1 MLVVSAGT
9 MKSSTYLPDR
19 GDIVWIN
26 LDPRVGHEQSGHRP
40 ALVLSPQLFS
50 ARTGLAI
57 ICPITSRIRGLSM
70 ERDLNGTSTK
80 GAILPIQVRSVDF
93 TTRRIK
99 FIEKARKQIVDDVA
113 KKVSLIIGA
122 S

>member
-1 MLVVSAGT
+1 
-9 MKSSTYLPDR
+9 
-19 GDIVWIN
+19 
-26 LDPRVGHEQSGHRP
+26 
-40 ALVLSPQLFS
+40 
-50 ARTGLAI
+50 
-57 ICPITSRIRGLSM
+57 M